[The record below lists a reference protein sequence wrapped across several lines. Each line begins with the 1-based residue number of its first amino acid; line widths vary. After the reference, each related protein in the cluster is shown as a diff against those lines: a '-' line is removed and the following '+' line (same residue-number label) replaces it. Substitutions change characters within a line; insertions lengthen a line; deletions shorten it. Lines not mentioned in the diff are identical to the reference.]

1 MTILCIC
8 RGGLELLNKNNDQ
21 VFAIDSS
28 VKDKKLVDDDV
39 YSAPVVYKFPSRKK
53 KIHALKFFILQL
65 TSEYLTPT
73 QNANLTQRGHA
84 DNFKSSFASFTPFT
98 WYTPLDGADFFRTHK
113 FRDSGAPNSVY
124 RRK

>member
-8 RGGLELLNKNNDQ
+8 RGSLELLNKNNDQ

-53 KIHALKFFILQL
+53 KFHALKFFILQL

-73 QNANLTQRGHA
+73 ETNLYAER
-84 DNFKSSFASFTPFT
+84 P
-98 WYTPLDGADFFRTHK
+98 
-113 FRDSGAPNSVY
+113 
-124 RRK
+124 RRQF